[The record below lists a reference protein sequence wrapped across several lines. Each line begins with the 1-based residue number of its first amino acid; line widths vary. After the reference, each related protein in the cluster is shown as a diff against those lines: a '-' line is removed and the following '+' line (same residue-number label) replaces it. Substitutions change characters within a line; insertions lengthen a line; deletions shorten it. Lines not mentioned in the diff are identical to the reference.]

1 MSESLNQ
8 SVMFSRFYIL
18 NIKLLVFILLIVDDD
33 HDDTDGKR
41 VMMTMMVRD
50 VPLF

>member
-18 NIKLLVFILLIVDDD
+18 IKLLVFILLIVDDD